1 MRLDQIADALEGAR
15 IEGDPST
22 EVTGLAYDSRRVEP
36 GWLYFCVPGTVT
48 DGHRFAP
55 DAIGAGASALVVERP
70 LGLGIPEVVVGDVR
84 QAMAPIASLF
94 EGDPT
99 AELSIAGITGTNG
112 KTTTAFLLRDLLEA
126 GGRKTGL
133 IGTVRQVVGGRDE
146 EVERTTPESV
156 ELQATFRRMVEAGD
170 TACVMEVSSHALDQR
185 RTDSIAFDLA
195 IFTNLSQDHL
205 DYHGDMES
213 YFLAK
218 RRLFEFG
225 PGVALVNADDPYGAR
240 LAREFGGLTFST
252 AGAPADYVAHGIE
265 FDRTGSRFT
274 VTAPGGDL
282 AVQVPL
288 PGAFNVANALAALA
302 GAIALGVEPD
312 LAAGALAGASP
323 VPGRLEPVDEGQEF
337 GVLVDYAHT
346 PEAVTNLLEAARE
359 LTGNRLI
366 TVIGAG
372 GDRDRGKRP
381 LMGEAA
387 GSLSDLTVVTSDNPR
402 SEPPEQIVGEVAA
415 GVPKG
420 SELIV
425 EVDRDVAIGL
435 AIAAAGPGDTVV
447 IAGKGHEQ
455 GQEFEDGRKIPFD
468 DREAARRHLRGTG

>member
-1 MRLDQIADALEGAR
+1 MRLDQIAGPLEGAR

-22 EVTGLAYDSRRVEP
+22 EIAGLAYDSRRVEP

-55 DAIGAGASALVVERP
+55 DAVAAGAAALVVERP
-70 LGLGIPEVVVGDVR
+70 LGLGVPQVVVGNVR
-84 QAMAPIASLF
+84 QAMAPIAALF

-99 AELSIAGITGTNG
+99 AGLTVAGITGTNG

-126 GGRKTGL
+126 DGRKTGL
-133 IGTVRQVVGGRDE
+133 IGTVRQVVGGKDE

-170 TACVMEVSSHALDQR
+170 TACVMEVSSHALDQH
-185 RTDSIAFDLA
+185 RTDAIAFDLA
-195 IFTNLSQDHL
+195 IFTNLTQDHL

-218 RRLFEFG
+218 RRLFEVG
-225 PGVALVNADDPYGAR
+225 PGVILVNADDPYGAR
-240 LAREFGGLTFST
+240 LAEEFGGLTFST
-252 AGAPADYVAHGIE
+252 AGAPADYAAHGIE

-274 VTAPGGDL
+274 VTTPDEDL
-282 AVQVPL
+282 AVEVPL
-288 PGAFNVANALAALA
+288 PGAFNVANAVAALA
-302 GAIALGVEPD
+302 GAISLGVEPG
-312 LAAGALAGASP
+312 LVAGALAGASP

-346 PEAVTNLLEAARE
+346 PEAVVNVLEAARQ
-359 LTGNRLI
+359 LTGKRLI

-402 SEPPEQIVGEVAA
+402 SEPPERIVGEVAA
-415 GVPKG
+415 GVPEG
-420 SELIV
+420 AELVV

-435 AIAAAGPGDTVV
+435 AIAAAAPGDTVV

-468 DREAARRHLRGTG
+468 DREAARRHLGKAG